1 MVDRKQKAL
10 AYITHG
16 NRLLIFRHL
25 HHPEAGV
32 QVPGGTV
39 KEGEPPEAAVMREA
53 FEETGLT
60 ELSFDCYLGEQSW
73 AMTAA
78 GHEEIHHRRFYHLR
92 CAGTPPEVW
101 CHVERGS
108 PGDSGPGY
116 LFELYWADLPH
127 GIPELIAAHGALLPA
142 LLKRLGLA

>member
-1 MVDRKQKAL
+1 MAIHKQKAF

-16 NRLLIFRHL
+16 SRLLVFRHV
-25 HHPEAGV
+25 HHPEAGI
-32 QVPGGTV
+32 QVPAGTV

-60 ELSFDCYLGEQSW
+60 ELSFDSYLGEQIW

-92 CAGTPPEVW
+92 CAGTPPKVW
-101 CHVERGS
+101 RHVEGDPSDGS
-108 PGDSGPGY
+108 GASY
-116 LFELYWADLPH
+116 LFELYWADLPN
-127 GIPELIAAHGALLPA
+127 GIPRLIAEHDALLPA
-142 LLKRLGLA
+142 LLKRLALT

>member
-1 MVDRKQKAL
+1 MADHKQKVF

-16 NRLLIFRHL
+16 NRLLVFRHV
-25 HHPEAGV
+25 HHPDAGI
-32 QVPGGTV
+32 QAPAGTV
-39 KEGEPPEAAVMREA
+39 KDGEPPEVALMREA
-53 FEETGLT
+53 IEETGLT
-60 ELSFDCYLGEQSW
+60 ELSFDCYLGEQLW

-78 GHEEIHHRRFYHLR
+78 GRKEVHHRRFYHLR

-101 CHVERGS
+101 RHVERGS

-127 GIPELIAAHGALLPA
+127 GVPALIAAHDALLPA